1 MAGWDTRGAGHLTN
15 KVSYSHLGENGDNS
29 RGGTTAWWVRT
40 QPAWRSDRTSRDHVT
55 KPVAGGC

>member
-40 QPAWRSDRTSRDHVT
+40 QPAWRSDRTSRDHV
-55 KPVAGGC
+55 